1 MKWLKKVAVTPLTSI
16 AKVIDGFNGTNKNT
30 NAPSI
35 RAVEEALDAK
45 ASNDDLTAATM
56 ELNAAIAEKADTNA
70 MFLERAYNFTYSIGA
85 SNTLSIS
92 ANDLGI
98 YEIQGYTPIAFRRL
112 ATGNKNVYVWGF
124 HARYGAD
131 FVVYLDNR
139 STSALSDLELS
150 VRVIFVRNDVI

>member
-1 MKWLKKVAVTPLTSI
+1 MKWLKKVAATPLTSI

-70 MFLERAYNFTYSIGA
+70 MFLERAYNFTYSIDA
-85 SNTLSIS
+85 NNTLSVS

-98 YEIQGYTPIAFRRL
+98 YEIQGYTPIAFQRI
-112 ATGNKNVYVWGF
+112 ATGNKNVSVWGF
-124 HARYGAD
+124 HARYGD
-131 FVVYLDNR
+131 NFLVYLDNR

>member
-1 MKWLKKVAVTPLTSI
+1 MKWLKKVAATPLTSI
-16 AKVIDGFNGTNKNT
+16 AKVIDGFNGANKNT

-85 SNTLSIS
+85 SNTLSVS

-98 YEIQGYTPIAFRRL
+98 YEIQGYTPIAFQRI
-112 ATGNKNVYVWGF
+112 ATGNKNVHVWGF

-131 FVVYLDNR
+131 FLVYLDNR